1 MSIKWLIGIVCGLF
15 NGLLGAGG
23 GAVAVLALER
33 GLKIEDKRAHA
44 TALAIML
51 PLSIVSGIV
60 YLRSAEI
67 ELMPL
72 ILITCGGIVGGLIG
86 AMWLGKISVP
96 WLNRIFGAVM
106 VFAAV
111 RMIF

>member
-1 MSIKWLIGIVCGLF
+1 MKKWITGAVCGLF

-23 GAVAVLALER
+23 GAFAVIALER
-33 GLKIEDKRAHA
+33 WLKIEDKRAHA

-51 PLSIVSGIV
+51 PLSIVSAIV
-60 YLRSAEI
+60 YLRGAEM

-72 ILITCGGIVGGLIG
+72 IWITAGGMVGGLIG
-86 AMWLGKISVP
+86 AKWLGKISVP
-96 WLNRIFGAVM
+96 WLNRIFGAIM
-106 VFAAV
+106 LIAAA